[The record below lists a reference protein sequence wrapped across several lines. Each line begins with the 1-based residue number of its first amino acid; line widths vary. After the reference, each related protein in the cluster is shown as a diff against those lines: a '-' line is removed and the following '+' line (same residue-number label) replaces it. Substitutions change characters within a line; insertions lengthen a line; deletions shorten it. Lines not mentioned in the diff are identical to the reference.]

1 MKIRLSGTPTSNP
14 IVMFRRNSRGP
25 AIIRPSC
32 GAAGRLCGDS
42 TGFTGERLY
51 QRRSWLIRTLGLA
64 WPGAVITLA
73 VGVLFQIL
81 GASNRRELVDLPIR
95 GAGGRRLMAVT

>member
-1 MKIRLSGTPTSNP
+1 
-14 IVMFRRNSRGP
+14 
-25 AIIRPSC
+25 
-32 GAAGRLCGDS
+32 
-42 TGFTGERLY
+42 
-51 QRRSWLIRTLGLA
+51 
-64 WPGAVITLA
+64 VITLA